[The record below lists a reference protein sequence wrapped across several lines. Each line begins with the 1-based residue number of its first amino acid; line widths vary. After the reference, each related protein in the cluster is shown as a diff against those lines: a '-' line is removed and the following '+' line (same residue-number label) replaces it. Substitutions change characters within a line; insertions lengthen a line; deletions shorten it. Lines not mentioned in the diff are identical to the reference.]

1 MEYTHFNISY
11 TMSIRTHIHTLTDT
25 QKEIVLTDLQ
35 IENPDTHQW
44 IHPYHINEDTMEIFL
59 PYDYAIS
66 KLQLSSKPRSAYP
79 TEKFEFVGQ
88 LRPYQKEV
96 KKQVIEQ
103 LNKKGNCL
111 LSLHVGW
118 GKSILA
124 VNLACKLSFKTL
136 IIVNRLVLMKQWK
149 ELIQNVC
156 PSAKIQVIKTN
167 QPFKSDC
174 SFYLV
179 NAQNVCKMGEGYF
192 RDIGT
197 LVVDECHLICAQT
210 LFKSMFSIEPRYLI
224 GLSATPHRPDGLD
237 VLISLYFGKDKI
249 VKPLY
254 RAHTVYM
261 VSTNLKLEYSYTWDG
276 KMDWN
281 SVLQAQAEHP
291 KRNQLIVKIIKTFS
305 DRNFLVLCKRISQGE
320 LLVQMLQQ
328 ENEHVTDLLGTKKEF
343 DEHARIVVAT
353 TQKCG
358 VGFSHDKLDALLLAS
373 DVEEYFI
380 QYLGRVFRTP
390 EVEPII
396 FDMVDDLP
404 VLQRHFK
411 SRKKVYTKSG
421 GTFKPFMLPL
431 LKPSS

>member
-1 MEYTHFNISY
+1 
-11 TMSIRTHIHTLTDT
+11 MSIRTTVSQLSDE
-25 QKEIVLTDLQ
+25 QKQMILADLQ
-35 IENPDTHQW
+35 IENPNTHQW
-44 IHPYHINEDTMEIFL
+44 IHPYHIDEETMEIYL
-59 PYDYAIS
+59 PYHYATT
-66 KLQLSSKPRSAYP
+66 LQFRPKHRSFYP
-79 TEKFEFVGQ
+79 KETFDFTGT

-96 KKQVIEQ
+96 KKEVIER
-103 LNKKGNCL
+103 LNANGNCL

-149 ELIQNVC
+149 ELIEKVC
-156 PSAKIQVIKTN
+156 PSSKLQMVKTN
-167 QPFKSDC
+167 QPFKEDC
-174 SFYLV
+174 SFYLI

-192 RDIGT
+192 KDIGT
-197 LVVDECHLICAQT
+197 LVVDECHLICAQS
-210 LFKSMFSIEPRYLI
+210 LFKSMFYVEPRYVI

-237 VLISLYFGKDKI
+237 ALIALYFGKEKI
-249 VKPLY
+249 VKALY
-254 RAHTVYM
+254 RPHTVYM
-261 VSTNLKLEYSYTWDG
+261 VPTKLKLEYSYTWDG

-291 KRNQLIVKIIKTFS
+291 KRNQLILNILRQFKE
-305 DRNFLVLCKRISQGE
+305 RNFLVLCKRISQGE
-320 LLVQMLQQ
+320 ELVRRLQEQ
-328 ENEHVTDLLGTKKEF
+328 NEHVTDLLGTKKDF

-396 FDMVDDLP
+396 FDLVDDLP
-404 VLQRHFK
+404 VLQRHYA
-411 SRKKVYTKSG
+411 SRKKVYKTSG
-421 GTFKPFMLPL
+421 GTFKTLDLQL
-431 LKPSS
+431 LSNKVQN

>member
-1 MEYTHFNISY
+1 MYSYYTSPIHRY
-11 TMSIRTHIHTLTDT
+11 KMSIRTSISQLSDD
-25 QKEIVLTDLQ
+25 QKQMILADLQ
-35 IENPDTHQW
+35 IENPGTHQW
-44 IHPYHINEDTMEIFL
+44 IHPYHIDEETMEIFL
-59 PYDYAIS
+59 PYDYATL
-66 KLQLSSKPRSAYP
+66 LQFRPKQKSLYP
-79 TEKFEFVGQ
+79 KESFDFTGT

-96 KKQVIEQ
+96 KKQVIER
-103 LNKKGNCL
+103 LNANGNCL

-149 ELIQNVC
+149 ELIEKVC
-156 PSAKIQVIKTN
+156 PSSKLQIVKTN
-167 QPFKSDC
+167 QAFKEDC
-174 SFYLV
+174 SFYLI

-192 RDIGT
+192 KDIGT
-197 LVVDECHLICAQT
+197 LVVDECHLICAQS
-210 LFKSMFSIEPRYLI
+210 LFKSMYYVEPRYLI

-237 VLISLYFGKDKI
+237 ALIALYFGKEKI
-249 VKPLY
+249 VKALY
-254 RAHTVYM
+254 RPHTVYM
-261 VSTNLKLEYSYTWDG
+261 VPTKLKLEYSYTWDG

-281 SVLQAQAEHP
+281 SVLQSQAEHP
-291 KRNQLIVKIIKTFS
+291 KRNQLILNILQKFQ

-320 LLVQMLQQ
+320 ELVRRLQ
-328 ENEHVTDLLGTKKEF
+328 EKNEHVTDLLGTKKDF
-343 DEHARIVVAT
+343 DEHARIVIAT

-396 FDMVDDLP
+396 FDLVDDLP
-404 VLQRHFK
+404 VLQRHYA
-411 SRKKVYTKSG
+411 SRKKVYKQSG
-421 GTFKPFMLPL
+421 GTFKTLELTFL
-431 LKPSS
+431 